1 MFGRRNRLEG
11 ISRTWRRWKRVRTP
25 TVLQME
31 AVECGAAALGM
42 VLGHFGRFVPLEKL
56 REECGVS
63 RDGSKAINILLAAR
77 KYGMIAKGYR
87 KETEHLAT
95 FPMPAI
101 LFWNFNHFLVLD
113 AIGGKKVYL
122 NDPALGRRTVT
133 YEELDKAFT
142 GIVLSIQPG
151 PEFTKGGTRF
161 NTLRALG
168 KRLKAV
174 RKAFAFS
181 VLAGLALVVPG
192 LVIPVFS
199 KIFVDDILVGQNAG
213 WLKPL
218 LLGMTVTLVLH
229 GVLTWLQQ
237 NNLLRQQVKL
247 AVTGSAEFLNHVLR
261 LPYVFFTQRYAGEI
275 SSRVMINDR
284 VAVLLSGELAAT
296 VLKVM
301 TICFF
306 SVLMFL
312 YDRVLTVISIS
323 IACLDFMILSYV
335 SRKRVDLNQRV
346 LQEQGKLMGTAMG
359 GLNLIETV
367 KATGSEPDFFSRWS
381 GHQAKMADAQQ
392 ALSWWNNILMPLPL
406 FLNVI
411 NSAVVLGVGGLRI
424 MDGHM
429 TMGTL
434 VAFQSLLVS
443 FMNPVVQL
451 VRLGAGFQQAVG
463 DMNRL
468 DDVLDYEQDG
478 QYARRDRGLV
488 MEGNRVQ
495 LSGHLEIRD
504 LTFGY
509 SRLEPPLIRDFN
521 LTIAP
526 GSRVALVGASG
537 SGKSTIARLVC
548 GLYEPWQGGILLD
561 GKPRTEIPHAILT
574 NSLSHVDQEILL
586 FEGTVREN
594 LTLWNTVVPDI
605 DMVQAARDACIHSD
619 IAARANG
626 YDSAIE
632 EGGKNLSG
640 GQRQRL
646 EIARALTSNPS
657 ILVLDEA
664 TSALDPETEKR
675 IDENL
680 RRRGCTCLIIAHRL
694 STIRDCD
701 EIIVMDR
708 GKVIQRGVHEDLVRS
723 EGRYRWL
730 IES

>member
-1 MFGRRNRLEG
+1 MFGRQ
-11 ISRTWRRWKRVRTP
+11 ISSQGSSGGWRRWRRVRTP

-42 VLGHFGRFVPLEKL
+42 ILGYFGRFVPLEKL

-63 RDGSKAINILLAAR
+63 RDGSKALNVLQAAR
-77 KYGMIAKGYR
+77 KYGMIAQGYR
-87 KETEHLAT
+87 KETEDLAA
-95 FPMPAI
+95 FPLPAI
-101 LFWNFNHFLVLD
+101 LYWNFNHFLVLD
-113 AIGGKKVYL
+113 AVRGKKIYL
-122 NDPALGRRTVT
+122 NDPALGRRTVAF
-133 YEELDKAFT
+133 EELDEAFT
-142 GIVLSIQPG
+142 GIVLSIHPG
-151 PEFTKGGTRF
+151 PEFTRGGTRF
-161 NTLRALG
+161 NMFRALG
-168 KRLKAV
+168 KRFKAV

-181 VLAGLALVVPG
+181 VLAGLALVIPG

-199 KIFVDDILVGQNAG
+199 KIFVDDILVGQNSG

-218 LLGMTVTLVLH
+218 LLGMTVTLALH
-229 GVLTWLQQ
+229 GALTWLQQ

-247 AVTGSAEFLNHVLR
+247 AVTGSAEFLHHVLR
-261 LPYVFFTQRYAGEI
+261 LPYVFFTQRYSGEI

-312 YDRVLTVISIS
+312 YDRVLTVISIA
-323 IACLDFMILSYV
+323 IACLDFMILSYL
-335 SRKRVDLNQRV
+335 SGKRVDLNQRV

-359 GLNLIETV
+359 GMNLIETV
-367 KATGSEPDFFSRWS
+367 KATGSEPDFFARWS
-381 GHQAKMADAQQ
+381 GCQAKMADAQQ
-392 ALSWWNNILMPLPL
+392 ELSWWNNILMPLPL

-424 MDGHM
+424 MEGQM

-443 FMNPVVQL
+443 FINPVVQL
-451 VRLGAGFQQAVG
+451 VRLGASFQQAVG

-468 DDVLDYEQDG
+468 DDVLGYERDR
-478 QYARRDRGLV
+478 QYAKPDKGLV
-488 MEGNRVQ
+488 MGGNRVQ
-495 LSGHLEIRD
+495 LGGRIEIRD

-509 SRLEPPLIRDFN
+509 SRLDPPLIQNFN

-548 GLYEPWQGGILLD
+548 GLYEPWRGQMLFD
-561 GKPRTEIPHAILT
+561 GRPREDIPHTILT

-626 YDSAIE
+626 YDSVIE
-632 EGGKNLSG
+632 ESGRNYSG

-701 EIIVMDR
+701 EIVVMD
-708 GKVIQRGVHEDLVRS
+708 GGQVVQRGVHEDLVRTD
-723 EGRYRWL
+723 GRYKWL